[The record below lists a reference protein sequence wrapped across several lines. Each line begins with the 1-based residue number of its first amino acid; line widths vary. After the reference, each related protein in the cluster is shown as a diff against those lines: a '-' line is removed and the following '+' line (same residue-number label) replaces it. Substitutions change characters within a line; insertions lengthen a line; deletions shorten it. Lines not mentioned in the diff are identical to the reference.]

1 MIIPSIQNENNLHIR
16 KEDRVRETILTEKF
30 KIGGK
35 SLKKIKQ
42 LFSFVLICATVLGT
56 LSVYAQEPKDPPS
69 VEEKLQMAEDI
80 REILREVGVGTV
92 EGYEEIPRAE
102 FAAKSTIYAQVLEA
116 NVGAID
122 IVDYNQTAPDGT
134 PWVILEHWNE
144 GRLGTSNG
152 EELYCAN
159 PTVSFRAGYKTAVD
173 AAKYYNKATI

>member
-1 MIIPSIQNENNLHIR
+1 MKR
-16 KEDRVRETILTEKF
+16 
-30 KIGGK
+30 
-35 SLKKIKQ
+35 IKQ

-122 IVDYNQTAPDGT
+122 KI
-134 PWVILEHWNE
+134 
-144 GRLGTSNG
+144 GR
-152 EELYCAN
+152 AH
-159 PTVSFRAGYKTAVD
+159 V
-173 AAKYYNKATI
+173 

>member
-102 FAAKSTIYAQVLEA
+102 FAAKSTIYAQV
-116 NVGAID
+116 
-122 IVDYNQTAPDGT
+122 
-134 PWVILEHWNE
+134 
-144 GRLGTSNG
+144 
-152 EELYCAN
+152 
-159 PTVSFRAGYKTAVD
+159 
-173 AAKYYNKATI
+173 

>member
-1 MIIPSIQNENNLHIR
+1 M
-16 KEDRVRETILTEKF
+16 
-30 KIGGK
+30 
-35 SLKKIKQ
+35 
-42 LFSFVLICATVLGT
+42 
-56 LSVYAQEPKDPPS
+56 
-69 VEEKLQMAEDI
+69 EEKLQMAEDI

-152 EELYCAN
+152 KNYIARIRQFPFGQATKRRSMLQN
-159 PTVSFRAGYKTAVD
+159 IITKPRFR
-173 AAKYYNKATI
+173 

>member
-69 VEEKLQMAEDI
+69 VEAVSYTHLKQSGCLFLIGMCAYRDALSLHN
-80 REILREVGVGTV
+80 ILD
-92 EGYEEIPRAE
+92 
-102 FAAKSTIYAQVLEA
+102 KC
-116 NVGAID
+116 
-122 IVDYNQTAPDGT
+122 IV
-134 PWVILEHWNE
+134 V
-144 GRLGTSNG
+144 
-152 EELYCAN
+152 
-159 PTVSFRAGYKTAVD
+159 
-173 AAKYYNKATI
+173 